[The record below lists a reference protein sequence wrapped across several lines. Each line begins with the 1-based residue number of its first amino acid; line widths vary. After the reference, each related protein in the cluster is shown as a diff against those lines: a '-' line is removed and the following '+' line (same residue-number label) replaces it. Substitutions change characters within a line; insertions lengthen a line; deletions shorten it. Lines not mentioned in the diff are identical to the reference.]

1 MMADLYRK
9 GGTCLDY
16 PKGGSEAIVRALL
29 EGIQE
34 LSPDAKVWTQAPVE
48 EILVDEGRAVGVRL
62 ADGARVTARE
72 AVVSGC
78 DVGVTRRLLP
88 DLPELQRFFEVRP
101 FGQVSAVSG
110 LGKSKARG
118 LNRS

>member
-48 EILVDEGRAVGVRL
+48 EILVDEGRHVPRGRGQRLRRGRHQAAPAGPAGAPAVL
-62 ADGARVTARE
+62 
-72 AVVSGC
+72 
-78 DVGVTRRLLP
+78 
-88 DLPELQRFFEVRP
+88 
-101 FGQVSAVSG
+101 
-110 LGKSKARG
+110 
-118 LNRS
+118 